1 MMLCRGR
8 ERKDDE
14 TVDEEQMNFRT
25 KIGQCT
31 PHHCYLTQSRDK
43 QNS

>member
-1 MMLCRGR
+1 MAAAMMRCGAS

-25 KIGQCT
+25 KIGQCV
-31 PHHCYLTQSRDK
+31 PLCA
-43 QNS
+43 